1 MSLQIPAMALLHGI
15 CAALYAIL
23 AALILLKRRQS
34 RTGIYLA
41 VAASATCAW
50 ALAVALFWHAPLS
63 PLPRWLELAHAVAWY
78 GFILHLYRLSVGSR
92 SALTPIFVTMG
103 LVALILVGG
112 LPALDIL
119 WAPGGNVAFS
129 LHVASRLALAVGTIL
144 LIENLYRNTDEEQ
157 RWHINLLCV
166 ALGGLAL
173 YDLVL
178 YADATLFRRVSLE
191 LFLGRASVTA
201 LAAPL
206 LALTAARNR
215 RWDIDIHVSRQA
227 VFHSATLMLSG
238 VFLLGLAVV
247 GEVFRRTGAEWGLVA
262 EVTLVFAGI
271 LAVAVLLTSGST
283 RSRLRT
289 LLVDHFFSLRYDY
302 RREWMRCIETLSAP
316 ETYVGL
322 HTRAV
327 RALAEVVD
335 SPGGALFVRDPDEVA
350 FRWAGSWNL
359 PAATA
364 PIPPGH
370 SLIAAFRDDDWIAD
384 LDADGTAREWFPEFQ
399 RVWLAVPLSHL
410 GSLLGFVVL
419 TRSRAPFKLDRE
431 VFELLRVISREVA
444 GRVAEQRAAQV
455 LQQTRELREYT
466 QRFAFVIHDIK
477 NVSGQLSMLLTNAE
491 THADNPD
498 FQRDMLTTVRASVA
512 RITRLLARLQPGM
525 QERARALI
533 SPIER
538 VSIIVDT
545 IRHTSG
551 AAVSVEDD
559 GGHAGIAIDPDAFDA
574 VVVHLLNNAIEA
586 AGTRASDAA
595 AVVRVVLH
603 HEPLSLLID
612 IIDAGPGM
620 TPEFIRDKL
629 FRPFSTTKREGHGIG
644 AYQARELLRAAGGD
658 LLVLSRPGVGTTMRL
673 LLPSVRVAAAEV
685 SSLPA

>member
-1 MSLQIPAMALLHGI
+1 MSFDLPAMAIMHGM
-15 CAALYAIL
+15 CAAVFVVL
-23 AALILLKRRQS
+23 AALILFQRHQS
-34 RTGIYLA
+34 RTGLYLA
-41 VAASATCAW
+41 VASLITAAW
-50 ALAVALFWHAPLS
+50 AASVAISWQIPLAPV
-63 PLPRWLELAHAVAWY
+63 PRWLELARAVAWY
-78 GFILHLYRLSVGSR
+78 GFILHLYRLGIGSR
-92 SALTPIFVTMG
+92 TALTPVFITMG
-103 LVALILVGG
+103 LVAALLVGG
-112 LPALDIL
+112 LPVLDLL
-119 WAPGGNVAFS
+119 WAPGTSAAFS

-144 LIENLYRNTDEEQ
+144 LIENLYRNTDDEQ

-178 YADATLFRRVSLE
+178 YADAALFRRVSHE
-191 LFLGRASVTA
+191 LFLGRASVTM

-227 VFHSATLMLSG
+227 VFHSATLVLSG
-238 VFLLGLAVV
+238 VFLLGLAAV

-262 EVTLVFAGI
+262 EVTLIFAG
-271 LAVAVLLTSGST
+271 LLGVAVLLTSGST
-283 RSRLRT
+283 RSRLRA

-302 RREWMRCIETLSAP
+302 RREWVRCIETLSAP

-335 SPGGALFVRDPDEVA
+335 SPAGALFVRDPDEVA

-364 PIPPGH
+364 PVPPGH
-370 SLIAAFRDDDWIAD
+370 KLIAAFRDGDWIVE
-384 LDADGTAREWFPEFQ
+384 LDEATARAWLPEFP
-399 RVWLAVPLSHL
+399 RVWLAVPLAHR
-410 GSLLGFVVL
+410 GSLVGFVVL
-419 TRSRAPFKLDRE
+419 ARARAPFKLDRE
-431 VFELLRVISREVA
+431 VYELLRVISREVA
-444 GRVAEQRAAQV
+444 GRVAEHHAAQV

-498 FQRDMLTTVRASVA
+498 FQRDMLTTVRASVS
-512 RITRLLARLQPGM
+512 RITRLLTRLQPGT

-533 SPIER
+533 TPIER
-538 VSIIVDT
+538 VNDILETFRRTRGVTLSI
-545 IRHTSG
+545 
-551 AAVSVEDD
+551 EDD
-559 GGHAGIAIDPDAFDA
+559 RGNAGVAIDPDSFDA

-586 AGTRASDAA
+586 TGHGGASSGDP
-595 AVVRVVLH
+595 VRVAIR
-603 HEPLSLLID
+603 HEALSVLID

-620 TPEFIRDKL
+620 DAEFIRDEL
-629 FRPFSTTKREGHGIG
+629 FRPFATTKSEGHGIG

-658 LLVLSRPGVGTTMRL
+658 LLVMSRPGAGTTMRL
-673 LLPSVRVAAAEV
+673 LLPTVRVAAADA
-685 SSLPA
+685 SQMPA